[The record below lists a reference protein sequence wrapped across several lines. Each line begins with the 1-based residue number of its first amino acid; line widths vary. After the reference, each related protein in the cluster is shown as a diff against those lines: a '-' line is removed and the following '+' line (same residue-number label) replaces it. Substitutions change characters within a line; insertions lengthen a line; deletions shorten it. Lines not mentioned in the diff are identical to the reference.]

1 LFLLLKG
8 CKINFFPLDLSVSI
22 KKILLKM
29 PKSKYKFDPERIS
42 YEKIVLSTGQKIIKL
57 FIQLVAISVVA
68 FILLLGLSIFFDTPG
83 ELQQKRENKQ
93 LKAQYQ
99 NLNNKLQRMDLT
111 MNQIKERDDN
121 IYRLIFGAE
130 PIPESYREAGFGG
143 VNRYKE
149 LEGYDDSEL
158 VIKTAEKIDK
168 LIKQLDVQWK
178 SYEEVILLAEEKE
191 EFLASIPAISPVAD
205 KDLTRFASGYGYR
218 IHPIYRTKKM
228 HTGIDLTA
236 PVGTE
241 VYATGNGKVTAAG
254 YTLGGFGLR
263 VIIDHG
269 FGYKTLYAHLN
280 SVSVKEGKEVKRGEL
295 IGTIGSTGR
304 STAPHLHYEVRK
316 NNQTENPVN
325 YYSNDLTPEQYE
337 EILTVSSRMNMSF
350 D

>member
-1 LFLLLKG
+1 
-8 CKINFFPLDLSVSI
+8 
-22 KKILLKM
+22 M
-29 PKSKYKFDPERIS
+29 PKSKYKFDPERLS
-42 YEKIVLSTGQKIIKL
+42 YEVIVLTPGQKIVKFL
-57 FIQLVAISVVA
+57 KQLAAISIIA
-68 FILLLGLSIFFDTPG
+68 AIFLLALSLFFDTPG

-93 LKAQYQ
+93 LRSQYEL
-99 NLNNKLQRMDLT
+99 LNKKLQRMELT
-111 MNQIKERDDN
+111 MDQIKERDDH

-149 LEGYDDSEL
+149 LEGFDESQL
-158 VIKTAEKIDK
+158 VIETSKKIDM
-168 LIKQLDVQWK
+168 LLKQLDVQWK
-178 SYEEVILLAEEKE
+178 SYEEVVALAEEKE
-191 EFLASIPAISPVAD
+191 VFWASIPAISPLAD

-236 PVGTE
+236 PTGTE
-241 VYATGNGKVTAAG
+241 VYATGNGEVAVAG
-254 YTLGGFGLR
+254 YTPGGYGKR
-263 VIIDHG
+263 IIVDHG
-269 FGYKTLYAHLN
+269 FGFKTVYAHLN
-280 SVSVKEGKEVKRGEL
+280 SILVKEGQKIKRGEL
-295 IGTIGSTGR
+295 IGTVGSTGR

-337 EILTVSSRMNMSF
+337 EVLSVSSRMNMSF